1 MDNYYGSPYNHW
13 DYRLFKDVKPFHIKN
28 KKRGFLASLGNVRY
42 VQESNTLLLYK
53 LIDYYKNLNDNLNR
67 ILDSYHN
74 EATCTLEG
82 FVQENGRNVV
92 GLSVPVIL
100 ITTQGLFLQRTVT
113 NQEGFFIFRR
123 VPLELSVLVIAVDTT
138 YKYNAVVLANIKTLE
153 SNYDQ
158 SEV

>member
-13 DYRLFKDVKPFHIKN
+13 DYQLFKDVKPFHIKN
-28 KKRGFLASLGNVRY
+28 KKRGFLASLG
-42 VQESNTLLLYK
+42 
-53 LIDYYKNLNDNLNR
+53 
-67 ILDSYHN
+67 
-74 EATCTLEG
+74 
-82 FVQENGRNVV
+82 NGRNVV

-113 NQEGFFIFRR
+113 NQEGFFRFRR
-123 VPLELSVLVIAVDTT
+123 VPLDLSVLVIAVDTT
-138 YKYNAVVLANIKTLE
+138 YKYNAVVFANIKTLE